1 MCDHT
6 RDGDEGMEDKGT
18 GARKKEISGG
28 GHTGQTSMLWY
39 GLTCFELKDVWVAGS
54 GRIVTR
60 DTKALAELKVL
71 TAVHLPRPH
80 VNNQHG
86 TLWRVEYWYALA
98 RGLRGW

>member
-1 MCDHT
+1 
-6 RDGDEGMEDKGT
+6 MEDKGT